1 MSAYRFDTD
10 IRPLFRESDRLDM
23 DFVFDLW
30 SYDDVKANAD
40 AILERL
46 EDRTMPCDA
55 PWAVE
60 RIQLFRAW
68 IDGGCA
74 P

>member
-1 MSAYRFDTD
+1 MSELGFEAD
-10 IRPLFRESDRLDM
+10 IRPLFRESDRLEM

-30 SYDDVKANAD
+30 SHDDVTANAER
-40 AILERL
+40 ILERL

-55 PWAVE
+55 PWPDE
-60 RIQLFRAW
+60 RIRLFRAW

>member
-1 MSAYRFDTD
+1 MSELGFDKD
-10 IRPLFRESDRLDM
+10 IRPRFRESDRLEM

-30 SYDDVKANAD
+30 SHDDVTANAER
-40 AILERL
+40 ILERL
-46 EDRTMPCDA
+46 EDGTMPCDA
-55 PWAVE
+55 PWPDE